1 MTEFDFDLLHTLL
14 LLEYPHFNGYEE
26 ELYNTLYY
34 THELLGGEV
43 TYSSADEMRKVYN
56 QYLNSVSL
64 FVGVE
69 TYVTAVISH
78 NVQEYLVESVEGIDL
93 DSVWDDEGIK
103 RILALP
109 EMSNSRLSE
118 AEILKI
124 CDANLTDEDIADLI
138 EQVVEDVCE
147 EALQIMMQ
155 YYVEDLM
162 VSEGKTSG
170 MVNVTIDAEKFVQE
184 LLDKSIEFNNL
195 DDLCQHLAKN
205 YNTFLV
211 NKNGDDTRNVN

>member
-1 MTEFDFDLLHTLL
+1 M
-14 LLEYPHFNGYEE
+14 
-26 ELYNTLYY
+26 
-34 THELLGGEV
+34 LGGEV

-69 TYVTAVISH
+69 DYVTAVISH

-93 DSVWDDEGIK
+93 ESVWDDEGIK

-109 EMSNSRLSE
+109 EMSNTRLSE

-124 CDANLTDEDIADLI
+124 CDANLTDDDIADLL

-147 EALQIMMQ
+147 EAIQIMMQ

-170 MVNVTIDAEKFVQE
+170 MVNVTIDAKKFVQE